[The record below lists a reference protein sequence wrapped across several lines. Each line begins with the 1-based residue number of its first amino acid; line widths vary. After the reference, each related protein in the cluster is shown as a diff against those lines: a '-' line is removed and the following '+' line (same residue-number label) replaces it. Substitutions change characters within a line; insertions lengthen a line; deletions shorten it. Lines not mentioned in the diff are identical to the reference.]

1 MKINYVESKR
11 QNINFNFNNK
21 LYDFIIIGSGP
32 AAITLY
38 KKLLS
43 KTKNK
48 PKILIIEEGDYQ
60 KKNYKKIISK
70 YLKINLKSRAFTV
83 GGTSSIWSNI
93 SSYFEEFEMK
103 SRWGKKKFNLW
114 PLNHKSLLKEYKKL
128 NKDYQ
133 FFFNKFKKKKFQY
146 SFSNKTI
153 HSNH

>member
-1 MKINYVESKR
+1 MKINYAESKK
-11 QNINFNFNNK
+11 QVINSSFNNR

-38 KKLLS
+38 KKILS
-43 KTKNK
+43 KKINK
-48 PKILIIEEGDYQ
+48 LKILIIEEGDYQ
-60 KKNYKKIISK
+60 KKNYKKVISK
-70 YLKINLKSRAFTV
+70 YLQINLKSRAFTV

-103 SRWGKKKFNLW
+103 SRWKKKKFNLW

-133 FFFNKFKKKKFQY
+133 FFFNKFKKKKNRY
-146 SFSNKTI
+146 SF
-153 HSNH
+153 